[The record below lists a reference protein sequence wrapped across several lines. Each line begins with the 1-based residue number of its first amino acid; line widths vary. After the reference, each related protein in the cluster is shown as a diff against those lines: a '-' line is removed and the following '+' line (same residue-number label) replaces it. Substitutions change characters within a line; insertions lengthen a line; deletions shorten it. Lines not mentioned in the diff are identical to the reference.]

1 MNIKNNF
8 FKLTTIGLLTI
19 TGILTTKCTYQQQD
33 NLTKKSKIEIVG
45 RTGTTTRFK
54 DIYDKNYT
62 LVERI
67 VDDSTAEIEESYKNK
82 NIEYHSKFKYN
93 PTTNKIYSFENSK
106 TINNPEKNYID
117 IEQFRPSIQSKDYML
132 DLKRKIKNIK
142 KLEKQYDRRFV
153 NLLELNLEDPIR

>member
-67 VDDSTAEIEESYKNK
+67 VDDSTAEVEESDQG
-82 NIEYHSKFKYN
+82 
-93 PTTNKIYSFENSK
+93 NSSRTVLVIVLLGLFVGGTVVQFLRLVR
-106 TINNPEKNYID
+106 TIKREAGG
-117 IEQFRPSIQSKDYML
+117 QS
-132 DLKRKIKNIK
+132 RN
-142 KLEKQYDRRFV
+142 
-153 NLLELNLEDPIR
+153 